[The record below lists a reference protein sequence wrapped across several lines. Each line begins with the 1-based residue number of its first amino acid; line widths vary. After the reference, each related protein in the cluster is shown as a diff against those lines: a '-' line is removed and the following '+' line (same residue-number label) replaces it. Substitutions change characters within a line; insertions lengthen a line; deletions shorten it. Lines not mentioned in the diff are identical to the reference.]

1 MLLTVT
7 VKAASPEEEASFLK
21 VIDDAFTKQNVDAIA
36 TNICWDNTYA
46 AWKNDK
52 ASLRNYFSLDDN
64 NSLPC
69 SAMYVDA
76 IAVPPIITNRV
87 YNLPAIKYIQIMD
100 GSKEAMLDGQIS
112 YQYLAVGEKDGKLMI
127 AMRFKQHE

>member
-1 MLLTVT
+1 MNIKYFNIITVLMLLTVT

-87 YNLPAIKYIQIMD
+87 YNLPAIKLGFPI
-100 GSKEAMLDGQIS
+100 
-112 YQYLAVGEKDGKLMI
+112 
-127 AMRFKQHE
+127 